1 MKTYKIVRFKQ
12 GSDNITNE
20 VIKTNLTLKDAQ
32 EHCSRENTHE
42 KDIDGN
48 VLWFDGYEEE

>member
-1 MKTYKIVRFKQ
+1 MKTYKIVRFSFKKD
-12 GSDNITNE
+12 SE
-20 VIKTNLTLKDAQ
+20 VIKMGLTLKDAQ

-48 VLWFDGYEEE
+48 VLWFDGYTEE